1 MCNAVKG
8 RRYRKRRLAMKAL
21 VLSTAAVVAIAF
33 AAGPAPASVMSVGG
47 PLSFNCYQAAD
58 RSDARPSAIDSCTR
72 ALDEE
77 NLLPADKAATHVNR
91 GIVYRLQSR
100 AAAAESDFNQ
110 AIAIDPSLSEA
121 WLNKAYLKL
130 RQNRAQEALPLIEKG
145 IQLGAQRP
153 AMAYL
158 ARGLAHED
166 LGDVRHAYEDLA
178 KARDLEPTWAEPGKY
193 LARYSVHHP

>member
-1 MCNAVKG
+1 
-8 RRYRKRRLAMKAL
+8 
-21 VLSTAAVVAIAF
+21 
-33 AAGPAPASVMSVGG
+33 MSVGG

-58 RSDARPSAIDSCTR
+58 RLDVRPSAIDSCTR
-72 ALDEE
+72 ALEEE
-77 NLLPADKAATHVNR
+77 NLLPADEAATYVNR
-91 GIVYRLQSR
+91 GIVYRFQSR
-100 AAAAESDFNQ
+100 AAAAESDFDH
-110 AIAIDPSLSEA
+110 AIAVDPNLSEA

-145 IQLGAQRP
+145 LQLGAQRP

-178 KARDLEPTWAEPGKY
+178 KARDLEPTWTEPGKY